1 MASMTRMTTW
11 KALLAIG
18 MIAASNAFA
27 VQDVR
32 PDQCVGFAEPADDA
46 VLSSPFKVKFA
57 VEGMT
62 VMPAG
67 DIVKDAGHH
76 HLLVNATPLD
86 AGILVPYDA
95 THLHFGFG
103 QTETTLT
110 LPPGKYT
117 LTAQFANGDHKSFGP
132 AMSKTISITVK

>member
-1 MASMTRMTTW
+1 MEQGMICW
-11 KALLAIG
+11 KSLLAIG

-32 PDQCVGFAEPADDA
+32 PDQCVWFAEPADGA
-46 VLSSPFKVKFA
+46 VVASPFKVKFM
-57 VEGMT
+57 VDNMT

-67 DIVKDAGHH
+67 DVVKDAGHH
-76 HLLVNATPLD
+76 HLIINSAPID
-86 AGILVPYDA
+86 AGKIVPYDA
-95 THLHFGFG
+95 THMHFGFG

-110 LPPGKYT
+110 LPAGTYT

-132 AMSKTISITVK
+132 AMSKTIRVTVR